1 MARIR
6 GSFGQVC
13 MRAVLDAESFR
24 DHKGSAVIGTMV
36 IEEYDCGEGEKANI
50 EVLH

>member
-1 MARIR
+1 MAGIR

-13 MRAVLDAESFR
+13 MRAVLDAEPFR

-36 IEEYDCGEGEKANI
+36 IEEFDCGEGEKAI
-50 EVLH
+50 